1 MYSKS
6 ILTGLLLALILAPA
20 SVQAESIFRDRRGGA
35 DFAQFPSWKQALAD
49 TAAAQPPPVAAA
61 PISTEADGS
70 DRCADDRLCAPNA
83 WTTFLDGLRG
93 LSAREQMDAVNSWA
107 NARPYVEDKVNWGV
121 ADYWETPGE
130 FLARG
135 GDCED
140 YAIFKYAS
148 LVRLGF
154 SADDLRIVVV
164 DDTTLNAFHAVL
176 AVRLSGKTWLLDN
189 QTAQTEAFDQAP
201 QYTPIYSLSEHGWWM
216 HSAPVLRAGTVTI
229 VAAGSPSTTH

>member
-6 ILTGLLLALILAPA
+6 IITGILLALALVPA
-20 SVQAESIFRDRRGGA
+20 SVQAESIFRDRQGGA
-35 DFAQFPSWKQALAD
+35 DFAQFPSWKQAMAD
-49 TAAAQPPPVAAA
+49 TAAAQPPPIEAMA
-61 PISTEADGS
+61 ISTADAS
-70 DRCADDRLCAPNA
+70 DRCADDRLCAPAA
-83 WTTFLDGLRG
+83 WTTFLDSLRG
-93 LSAREQMDAVNSWA
+93 LPAREQMEAVNHWA
-107 NARPYVEDKVNWGV
+107 NARPYVEDQANWGV

-164 DDTTLNAFHAVL
+164 NDTTLNAFHAVL
-176 AVRLSGKTWLLDN
+176 AVRLADKTWLLDN
-189 QTAQTEAFDQAP
+189 QAATTEAFDAAP
-201 QYTPIYSLSEHGWWM
+201 QYTPIYSINAHGWWL
-216 HSAPVLRAGTVTI
+216 HATPALRAGTVTI
-229 VAAGSPSTTH
+229 VAAGSPTAAR